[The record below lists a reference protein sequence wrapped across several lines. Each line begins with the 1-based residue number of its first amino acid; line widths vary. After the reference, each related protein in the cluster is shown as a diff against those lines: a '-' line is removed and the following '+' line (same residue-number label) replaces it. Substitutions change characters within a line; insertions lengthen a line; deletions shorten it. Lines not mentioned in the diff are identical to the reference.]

1 MRTAP
6 HHAAPGTAAGRR
18 SSARSSRIAAVL
30 AAGLLLPGCT
40 LIGSLSPGSWEPD
53 PEAWVHDE
61 SAGRY
66 YQLAALSD
74 DPARWAEEFPQ
85 YADSPG
91 TWIAGRFSDPGERV
105 TIPGPDD
112 YWEQMVLVV
121 GPEEVSRLLEDS
133 GEQTLPHPTEDTAL
147 RERIVAPLEGEL
159 PLCESGWRGVGVV
172 EPDPSHSP
180 TTPTGMGTDLA
191 LACAGGDRIV
201 VSTFE
206 M

>member
-91 TWIAGRFSDPGERV
+91 TWIAGPSPAGFASPATKPGRSSA
-105 TIPGPDD
+105 T
-112 YWEQMVLVV
+112 VV
-121 GPEEVSRLLEDS
+121 EVAKAKAVVITLTLASRQAS
-133 GEQTLPHPTEDTAL
+133 
-147 RERIVAPLEGEL
+147 
-159 PLCESGWRGVGVV
+159 RGVG
-172 EPDPSHSP
+172 
-180 TTPTGMGTDLA
+180 MGAPKRREKNGRPRGSEL
-191 LACAGGDRIV
+191 
-201 VSTFE
+201 
-206 M
+206 